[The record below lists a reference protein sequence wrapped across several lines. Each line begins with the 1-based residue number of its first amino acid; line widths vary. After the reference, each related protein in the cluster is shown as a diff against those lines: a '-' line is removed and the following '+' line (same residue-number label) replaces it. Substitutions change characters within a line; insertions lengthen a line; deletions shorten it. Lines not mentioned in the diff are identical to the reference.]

1 MYWGGVRYR
10 AIVAGSVIVF
20 GYQVQRVRGVT
31 TGKHQES
38 MSALVSVEDE
48 QDGEQTEVWVLVNDK
63 HGEMAT
69 TIAFRNF
76 RT

>member
-10 AIVAGSVIVF
+10 AIVAGSAIVF
-20 GYQVQRVRGVT
+20 GYQVQRFRGIT

-48 QDGEQTEVWVLVNDK
+48 QDGEHRGLD
-63 HGEMAT
+63 
-69 TIAFRNF
+69 
-76 RT
+76 